1 MADDTADDDSPLA
14 RVLATAAL
22 VDALLLLLP
31 LRERVRCLRV
41 CRAWREA
48 FGRSACWL
56 DLSLASAAW
65 SVDDAA
71 RLRGVAAL
79 ARGQLRTLD
88 LRGWKLSLSGEPLLW
103 TAVTDVMAANAA
115 TLTRLDVGACDG
127 SAEVPLWLD
136 VACLLGGAS
145 ARMHLYFHGAAH
157 VSVGVGTAALLLDPR
172 LHTSHVCYGARGA
185 ATSAAEVAAFVDAL
199 CARPPLRSLSVSDTG
214 TLLSAALLARALAPG
229 AGQTG
234 GSLVRLSLHECKLA
248 RDAVGPLAALVRG
261 AGTLRALSLFGNV
274 RDTHPLFDVA
284 AADELG
290 TALAGSAIE

>member
-31 LRERVRCLRV
+31 LRDRVRCLRV

-127 SAEVPLWLD
+127 VAEGGLWLD
-136 VACLLGGAS
+136 VARLLGGAS
-145 ARMHLYFHGAAH
+145 ARMQLHCHCASAPH
-157 VSVGVGTAALLLDPR
+157 VFVVVNSVALLRDPR
-172 LHTSHVCYGARGA
+172 LHTSDVCYDVRG
-185 ATSAAEVAAFVDAL
+185 TPSAAEVAAFVDAL

-214 TLLSAALLARALAPG
+214 TMLSAALLARVLAPG

-234 GSLVRLSLHECKLA
+234 GSLVRLSLHA
-248 RDAVGPLAALVRG
+248 RARRRG
-261 AGTLRALSLFGNV
+261 AAGGARTRWHVARPQPFRQRA
-274 RDTHPLFDVA
+274 
-284 AADELG
+284 
-290 TALAGSAIE
+290 